1 MAETLEKFV
10 REWGFCPHVDEGLC
24 ETCQSDPS
32 QRSYSTRDMLTLN
45 HERQVA
51 IFGWCHCEA
60 HEPLC
65 NCGDMPYSD
74 CPRVKCA
81 DCDETLD
88 MDECE
93 DAGRIYPDGSVL
105 CAICEA
111 IRYVE

>member
-1 MAETLEKFV
+1 MAKTLDEFV

-32 QRSYSTRDMLTLN
+32 QRSYSMSDMLTLN

-51 IFGWCHCEA
+51 VFGGCYCEA
-60 HEPLC
+60 HE
-65 NCGDMPYSD
+65 GSRKSKDMPYSD

-81 DCDETLD
+81 DCDEALD
-88 MDECE
+88 MDEYGE
-93 DAGRIYPDGSVL
+93 GGHIYPDGSVL
-105 CAICEA
+105 CATCEA